1 MYVPDRIPNPVKSRA
16 LAELNRPMRLG
27 AATGAP
33 VASTNE
39 HGYRIVTLVMPVA
52 SKTERPS
59 AGHKSYAGLW
69 EIDASAGE
77 FLALMDFAFQNAHPD
92 TASQLSPE
100 AQSVPLHARLIRA
113 KAALG
118 LSSTE
123 LAAVLKCARSALYN
137 YLDKTYTSQ
146 VKDET
151 LRRLGQ
157 LEDLAEFW
165 VKLQVGAPGHHL
177 HTAVVPTKDGTKTS
191 LFALLTA
198 DQLDNAAIR
207 IALDA
212 VARHCADDLKEA
224 ARTDDLIARG
234 FGS

>member
-16 LAELNRPMRLG
+16 LAALNRPMRLG

-33 VASTNE
+33 VASTSE
-39 HGYRIVTLVMPVA
+39 HGYRTVTLVVPMA
-52 SKTERPS
+52 SNTESPS
-59 AGHKSYAGLW
+59 AGYKSYARQW
-69 EIDASAGE
+69 EVEASAGE
-77 FLALMDFAFQNAHPD
+77 FLALLDFAFQSVHLDAAP
-92 TASQLSPE
+92 QLSPE
-100 AQSVPLHARLIRA
+100 VRSVPLHARLISV

-151 LRRLGQ
+151 LRRLAQ

-165 VKLQVGAPGHHL
+165 IKLQVGAPGHHL
-177 HTAVVPTKDGTKTS
+177 HTAVVPSKDVTKTS

-207 IALDA
+207 VALDA
-212 VARHCADDLKEA
+212 VARLCADDLREA